1 MASNEKRFGMWTF
14 CRRTGDRKTKSVDL
28 SSSEVGEGEGEGE
41 YVVKHINARRPER
54 VLLSSAGS
62 KDGLVGRVELTKN
75 PLKEQVCSR

>member
-1 MASNEKRFGMWTF
+1 MASNEKGFEGEPR
-14 CRRTGDRKTKSVDL
+14 RRTGDRKTKSVDL

-75 PLKEQVCSR
+75 RPEGTGV